1 MKKTKLA
8 LAMAT
13 AAFASTQ
20 AYATNGMN
28 MDGYGPISEA
38 MGGTAQAYNNG
49 LGGMMN
55 NPATMGM
62 GAKEGNKVQIAIGNL
77 RPDVAADMTGMP
89 TADSSGDSYV
99 MPGFGY
105 ATKKDGFTWGVGV
118 LAQGGMGT
126 DYAGDSFL
134 AAGTGIPVRSEVGV
148 GRLVFP
154 VNMEVNDKLTIGG
167 SIDYVWAGMDLK
179 MAVAG
184 SYLRSNSNG
193 GLVSSAT
200 GGLNNFVFGAG
211 GMDSGTV
218 QPDGSVT
225 GVFGGTV
232 ANGRFDFSDGSDYT
246 GEAKGT
252 GFGGKLGFTYKIDK
266 KTSFGASYHTKTNL
280 SDLTTSNAEMSM
292 TFNGTP
298 ATMKGDISV
307 KDFQWP
313 STIAFGVSTKA
324 NDKWTIN
331 ADFKRINWQEVMK
344 SMKMNFVVTDN
355 TQVAGFGIN
364 NGDSISVAMPQ
375 NWEDQN
381 VFMLGAEYK
390 YSDKL
395 KLRAGAN
402 LSSNPIPDA
411 TLNPLFPAII
421 ENHYT
426 AGFGYNYS
434 ENSGVDFS
442 LSYSPEVVQ
451 TSGAGVTSSHSQMS
465 WQAMYTYKW
474 GVKK

>member
-89 TADSSGDSYV
+89 TADSSADSFI

-118 LAQGGMGT
+118 LSQGGMGT
-126 DYAGDSFL
+126 DYDATSFL
-134 AAGTGIPVRSEVGV
+134 ALGTGDKVMSQVGV

-154 VNMEVNDKLTIGG
+154 LNYEVNDRLTVGG

-179 MAVAG
+179 MAVTA
-184 SYLRSNSNG
+184 
-193 GLVSSAT
+193 AQ
-200 GGLNNFVFGAG
+200 AG
-211 GMDSGTV
+211 GMM
-218 QPDGSVT
+218 QAGST
-225 GVFGGTV
+225 L
-232 ANGRFDFSDGSDYT
+232 ALPPAASYRFDFDDNNDFS

-252 GFGGKLGFTYKIDK
+252 GFGGKLGFTYKLDDK
-266 KTSFGASYHTKTNL
+266 ATLGMSYHTKTAI
-280 SDLTTSNAEMSM
+280 SDLSTKNAALTATGVAVVPGEM
-292 TFNGTP
+292 
-298 ATMKGDISV
+298 IV
-307 KDFQWP
+307 RDFQWP
-313 STIAFGVSTKA
+313 STIGMGLSVRP
-324 NDKWTIN
+324 NDKWMVN
-331 ADFKRINWQEVMK
+331 ADIKRIGWEEVMK
-344 SMKMNFVVTDN
+344 SFKMTFIGGGG
-355 TQVAGFGIN
+355 VAYME
-364 NGDSISVAMPQ
+364 MPQ

-402 LSSNPIPDA
+402 LSSNPVPDA

-426 AGFGYNYS
+426 AGFGYNYNN
-434 ENSGVDFS
+434 NSGIDFS
-442 LSYSPEVVQ
+442 LSYAPEVSA
-451 TSGAGVTSSHSQMS
+451 TNGSGVTSTHSQIS